1 MSWTKLAVTGLA
13 IVGLIVICLT
23 HQIWAAAFLGV
34 LFALSLNGPA
44 EWLRGHVH
52 LSPRLSTFLVLLV
65 VLTVFGGLGWVIGP
79 SLVSQTD
86 DMTTKLPDAF
96 KNVLVWLN
104 QRPWG
109 ERVLKYAE
117 NWSGMRP
124 EEMLDEV
131 GKSKP
136 DSEDEPEKIEDE
148 ADDSEVEPKK
158 SEDEPEKSE
167 DESESQ
173 SPLPD
178 FTQILRPIA
187 NGISQTAKTGVLLT
201 ISLVTM
207 LFIAFDPTLYQR
219 GVLWLVP
226 RQHEDIAHQAMDRLC
241 VAMRWWMLGRLASMA
256 VIGVL
261 TSLGM
266 WLIGMPAPL
275 ALGALAGLL
284 SFVPNVGPIA
294 AALPGLLL
302 ALSQGPWMV
311 VWALGIYLGSQF
323 IETYAITPLIDQ
335 YTVSAPPGLLIVI
348 QFVLA
353 ALAGAWGMI
362 IATPLLVVIMVLI
375 QQLYIREVL
384 QKPIEVTGTE

>member
-1 MSWTKLAVTGLA
+1 MSWTKLAVTGLV
-13 IVGLIVICLT
+13 IVGSIIICLT

-44 EWLRGHVH
+44 EWLQDYFHF
-52 LSPRLSTFLVLLV
+52 SPRFSTFVVLLV
-65 VLTVFGGLGWVIGP
+65 VLILLAGLGWAMGP
-79 SLVSQTD
+79 SLANQID
-86 DMTTKLPDAF
+86 DMSNKLPGALQ
-96 KNVLVWLN
+96 KVLAWLD

-109 ERVLKYAE
+109 ERALNYAE
-117 NWSGMRP
+117 NWFGMPP

-136 DSEDEPEKIEDE
+136 ESGADDKKSDDEPQPSAK
-148 ADDSEVEPKK
+148 A
-158 SEDEPEKSE
+158 
-167 DESESQ
+167 ESES
-173 SPLPD
+173 SLPN
-178 FTQILRPIA
+178 FTQFLRPIA
-187 NGISQTAKTGVLLT
+187 NGLSQTAKTGVLVI

-226 RQHEDIAHQAMDRLC
+226 RQHEETARQSMCRLC
-241 VAMRWWMLGRLASMA
+241 VAMRWWMLGRLASMMVVGA
-256 VIGVL
+256 L

-311 VWALGIYLGSQF
+311 AWALGIYLGAQF
-323 IETYAITPLIDQ
+323 VETYAISPLIDQ
-335 YTVSAPPGLLIVI
+335 YTVSVPPGLLIVI